1 MTMYALDGP
10 AGGDPALPKADTP
23 GADAR
28 QAAAAAPAIPDAP
41 PIAPPPPALRVAA
54 PHATE
59 HLAKHL
65 AEANINPVTGLAT
78 DYLNHFNEAIMVL
91 ELIPSMP
98 ACIEDLMDWNVM
110 TYREHFL
117 ATQQK
122 HRDAVLSAYE
132 TADPQAREQ
141 LDQVVENMNAILT
154 ATRDALR
161 LDLSATAA
169 AALARD
175 AAGMLKPLVARAGAV
190 INGLNIDGDLPLSG
204 VPQAAV
210 DALMRR

>member
-1 MTMYALDGP
+1 MTIYALD
-10 AGGDPALPKADTP
+10 
-23 GADAR
+23 
-28 QAAAAAPAIPDAP
+28 APAEEAPSIASPAAVDAP
-41 PIAPPPPALRVAA
+41 PIAFDSSESDELAAAAATLGLPAVAGLT
-54 PHATE
+54 PGQ
-59 HLAKHL
+59 L
-65 AEANINPVTGLAT
+65 AEGNINAVTGLAT

-98 ACIEDLMDWNVM
+98 ACIEDLMDWNVT

-117 ATQQK
+117 ATHQK
-122 HRDAVLSAYE
+122 HRDVVLTAYE

-141 LDQVVENMNAILT
+141 LEQVVENMNAILT

-161 LDLSATAA
+161 LDLTTTVA

-175 AAGMLKPLVARAGAV
+175 AASMLKPLVARAGAV
-190 INGLNIDGDLPLSG
+190 INGLKVDGDLPLTG

>member
-1 MTMYALDGP
+1 MTIYALNGP
-10 AGGDPALPKADTP
+10 AEEE
-23 GADAR
+23 
-28 QAAAAAPAIPDAP
+28 
-41 PIAPPPPALRVAA
+41 PPALLPLAVPAPPSAPEPSESDDLVMAPATLAVPAVAA
-54 PHATE
+54 LTPAQ
-59 HLAKHL
+59 L
-65 AEANINPVTGLAT
+65 AEANINASTGLAT

-91 ELIPSMP
+91 DLIPSMP
-98 ACIEDLMDWNVM
+98 ACIEDLMDWNVT

-117 ATQQK
+117 AAQQK
-122 HRDAVLSAYE
+122 HRDVVLAAYE
-132 TADPQAREQ
+132 TADAPARQQ
-141 LDQVVENMNAILT
+141 LDEVVENMNAILT

-161 LDLSATAA
+161 LDLTPTVA

-190 INGLNIDGDLPLSG
+190 INGLKVDGDLPLTG

>member
-1 MTMYALDGP
+1 MTIYALDGP
-10 AGGDPALPKADTP
+10 AEEEPPLAPPMAVDTP
-23 GADAR
+23 PIALETSEPDDF
-28 QAAAAAPAIPDAP
+28 AAAAATLGLPA
-41 PIAPPPPALRVAA
+41 VAA
-54 PHATE
+54 LTPGQ
-59 HLAKHL
+59 L
-65 AEANINPVTGLAT
+65 AEANINAITGLAT

-98 ACIEDLMDWNVM
+98 ACIEDLMDWNVT

-117 ATQQK
+117 ATHQK
-122 HRDAVLSAYE
+122 HRDVVLAAYE

-141 LDQVVENMNAILT
+141 LEQVVENMNAILT

-161 LDLSATAA
+161 LDLTTTVAG
-169 AALARD
+169 ALARD

-190 INGLNIDGDLPLSG
+190 INGLNVEGDLPLTG

>member
-1 MTMYALDGP
+1 MTIYALDGP
-10 AGGDPALPKADTP
+10 AEEEPPLAPPLAVVAPPIALETSEPDEL
-23 GADAR
+23 
-28 QAAAAAPAIPDAP
+28 AAAAATLGLPA
-41 PIAPPPPALRVAA
+41 VAA
-54 PHATE
+54 LTPGQ
-59 HLAKHL
+59 L
-65 AEANINPVTGLAT
+65 AEANINAITGLAT

-98 ACIEDLMDWNVM
+98 ACIEDLMDWNVT

-117 ATQQK
+117 ATHQK
-122 HRDAVLSAYE
+122 HRDVVLAAYE
-132 TADPQAREQ
+132 TADVQAREQ
-141 LDQVVENMNAILT
+141 LEQVVENMNAILT

-161 LDLSATAA
+161 LDLTTTVAG
-169 AALARD
+169 ALARD

-190 INGLNIDGDLPLSG
+190 INGLNVEGDLPLTG